1 MRKAKEPNNQGMSDL
16 KAPDQD
22 AVQDAAAGT
31 SGDAAAEDGE
41 HSYTESHARSFL
53 KAMSWRATAFT
64 VTGIIYFIWNGNWEG
79 AGLFAL
85 ADSGVKIVLYY
96 FHERA
101 WNQSRLGRSVTTGKT
116 AFLAWA
122 RRIWNRPGVEHID
135 S

>member
-1 MRKAKEPNNQGMSDL
+1 MSES

-22 AVQDAAAGT
+22 SVQAAAAGMSADT
-31 SGDAAAEDGE
+31 AAEDGGS
-41 HSYTESHARSFL
+41 SYTESHARSFL

-101 WNQSRLGRSVTTGKT
+101 WNQSRLGRSVTTGKGM
-116 AFLAWA
+116 FLAWA
-122 RRIWNRPGVEHID
+122 RRIWNRRGVERVD
-135 S
+135 R

>member
-1 MRKAKEPNNQGMSDL
+1 MSDL
-16 KAPDQD
+16 KVPDQD

-31 SGDAAAEDGE
+31 SGGAAAEGGG